1 MKREEFEKLVEE
13 ALALMPKE
21 FLAKLDNVAIVIE
34 DRASKEQSGRSRH
47 GSRQVLLGLY
57 EGIPLTK
64 RGSGYGE
71 VLPDKIT
78 IFQKTIE
85 AEYATADEVRRAVR
99 DTIWH
104 EIAHHFGS
112 DEAGARSAGKKARLR

>member
-1 MKREEFEKLVEE
+1 MKREDFEKLVEE
-13 ALALMPKE
+13 ALSLIPEQFQGKIN
-21 FLAKLDNVAIVIE
+21 NVAIVIE
-34 DRASKEQSGRSRH
+34 DRPSKEQSRQSRL
-47 GSRQVLLGLY
+47 GSNQTLLGLY
-57 EGIPLTK
+57 EGIPQTR
-64 RGSGYGE
+64 RGSDYGN

-85 AEYATADEVRRAVR
+85 AECATLDEIRHKVR

-112 DEAGARSAGKKARLR
+112 DEVGARSAGKKANKQ

>member
-1 MKREEFEKLVEE
+1 MKREEFEKLVGE
-13 ALALMPKE
+13 ALALIPQE
-21 FLAKLDNVAIVIE
+21 FMSKLDNVAIVIE
-34 DRASKEQSGRSRH
+34 DRASKERGRRSRL
-47 GSRQVLLGLY
+47 GSNQFLLGVY
-57 EGIPLTK
+57 EGIPQTK
-64 RGSGYGE
+64 RGAGYGN

-85 AEYATADEVRRAVR
+85 AECTTVEEIRHKVR

-112 DEAGARSAGKKARLR
+112 DEAGARNAGRKANRK